1 MMLKIKKIMKLSILT
16 LCLVILGCGG
26 EKVMKSKMEVHY
38 KIFESF
44 GELKQKET
52 FANYKEF
59 NKKGKVIKEKQYDT
73 KNGKRKL
80 IFTNKLEYDK
90 DGNKVQWSRYL
101 GKKLMYREKYEY
113 STNLVVKKG
122 YNFLG
127 ELTEEYKKTYD
138 KNGNIIGNYHYTY
151 NKYGKTLEKDSYT
164 VKYQYNSKN
173 RMTRKEVFDLNR
185 QRIEEDS
192 YTIVSKYDDNN
203 KIIAK
208 NMYTFD
214 RDLKRAEEYKYDDD
228 QIMSKKRVWL
238 SYGSTTPNIIYK
250 YDDKGNVS
258 KIVYYNES
266 GVPTKKYEVTNEYY

>member
-1 MMLKIKKIMKLSILT
+1 MMLKIKNIMKLSILT

-59 NKKGKVIKEKQYDT
+59 NKKGKVVKEKQYDT

-101 GKKLMYREKYEY
+101 GKKLMYRDKYEY

-151 NKYGKTLEKDSYT
+151 NKYGETLEKDSYT
-164 VKYQYNSKN
+164 VKYEYDGNNKIVK
-173 RMTRKEVFDLNR
+173 KELFDLKR
-185 QRIEEDS
+185 QRIEEAS
-192 YTIVSKYDDNN
+192 YTVISEYDENN
-203 KIIAK
+203 NIFMEII
-208 NMYTFD
+208 YTFD
-214 RDLKRAEEYKYDDD
+214 GDLKKSVEYKYDDD
-228 QIMSKKRVWL
+228 QIMSEKRVWL
-238 SYGSTTPNIIYK
+238 SYASTTPNIIYK
-250 YDDKGNVS
+250 YDDKGNVG